1 MAPIDLRSDTVT
13 QPTPAMRAAMAQ
25 APVGDDVYGED
36 PTVNRLEQVAAEK
49 LKQPAAL
56 FVASGTMAN
65 LVALLTHCGRGD
77 EVIVGDKSHTFVNE
91 VGGMAALGGIQP
103 RTLPN
108 QPDGTLAVDDIQ
120 SAIRGDNVHWPR
132 TRLITLE
139 NTHNSCYGTPLAPA
153 YLASVYEIAKSRGVK
168 VHTDG
173 ARIFNASVA
182 LGVPPAEIARWTDTI
197 SFCLSKGLSAPVGSL
212 LCGPLDFIA
221 EARRQ
226 RKMVGGGM
234 RQAGILAAAG
244 LVALETMIDRL
255 ADDHA
260 NARYLAESI
269 ADIPGIA
276 LEPARVKTN
285 IVFFDLEPSLPN
297 AAQMAERLARASV
310 LIGPAGERRMRAV
323 THYGVERAD
332 IDTTIG
338 AIKAV
343 LRGSVR

>member
-1 MAPIDLRSDTVT
+1 MTFIDLRSDTVT
-13 QPTPAMRAAMAQ
+13 QPTPDMRAAMA
-25 APVGDDVYGED
+25 AAVVGDDVYGED
-36 PTVNRLEQVAAEK
+36 PTVNRLEQAAAEK
-49 LKQPAAL
+49 LNQPAAL

-77 EVIVGDKSHTFVNE
+77 EVIVGERSHTFVNE

-108 QPDGTLAVDDIQ
+108 QPDGTLALDDIRR
-120 SAIRGDNVHWPR
+120 AIRGVDVHWPR

-139 NTHNSCYGTPLAPA
+139 NTHNNCNGSPLAPA
-153 YLASVYEIAKSRGVK
+153 YLASVYELAKSRGVK

-173 ARIFNASVA
+173 ARIFNAAIA
-182 LGVPPAEIARWTDTI
+182 LGVPAAELARSTDTI

-244 LVALETMIDRL
+244 LVALDSMIDRL

-269 ADIPGIA
+269 ADIPGIDID
-276 LEPARVKTN
+276 PGRIKTN
-285 IVFFDLEPSLPN
+285 IVFFDLEPSAPN
-297 AAQMAERLARASV
+297 AAQMAERLARANV
-310 LIGPAGERRMRAV
+310 LIGASGERRMRAV
-323 THYGVERAD
+323 THYGIERAD
-332 IDTTIG
+332 INTAIG
-338 AIKAV
+338 AIKSA
-343 LRGSVR
+343 LRDSVP